1 MYAATGGQ
9 HEMAGRHH
17 WPPAGDDPGVIS
29 ECTALA
35 KMSGG
40 HYLPNRATEPQKPLC
55 QSKIPDFFAAK

>member
-1 MYAATGGQ
+1 MD
-9 HEMAGRHH
+9 